1 MQLLYLESAAL
12 SFPGNVNEVPLLP
25 DLKAGF
31 PEVKPGTGSLI
42 SVGITVRLSVTL
54 LLWGLQ
60 APTAWVRSACRRWE
74 NKTVTKHRN
83 SFIPCFLDQAYQTL
97 LGKEEGK

>member
-1 MQLLYLESAAL
+1 MMQLFYLESAAL

-60 APTAWVRSACRRWE
+60 APTAWVRRRLQE
-74 NKTVTKHRN
+74 MGEQDSDKT
-83 SFIPCFLDQAYQTL
+83 
-97 LGKEEGK
+97 